1 MKSYLYALLLVAL
14 ATALVGIL
22 SPDRE
27 KGGMGKHLR
36 LLSSLLLICVLIA
49 PLKSGIASLLEWS
62 RGEIS
67 IPGLE
72 TPDPEVDRL
81 QFQEQ
86 LDDATREYVC
96 QMLTQTIEQEFSIP
110 TGEAR
115 CMIRWDGDTPTL
127 VTVVLSGSAIWKD
140 PEVIENYVS
149 ALLDCPCQSA
159 IE

>member
-22 SPDRE
+22 SPDGE

-49 PLKSGIASLLEWS
+49 PLKSGISYLLEWS
-62 RGEIS
+62 RGEIP
-67 IPGLE
+67 IPGLKE
-72 TPDPEVDRL
+72 PDPEGDRL

-86 LDDATREYVC
+86 MDNASREYVC
-96 QMLTQTIEQEFSIP
+96 QMLTQDLEQEFSIP
-110 TGEAR
+110 TGDVR
-115 CMIRWDGDTPTL
+115 CMIQWNGDTPTL

-140 PEVIENYVS
+140 PEVIEEYVS